1 MLTMLLIE
9 LSQQVFNR
17 YFTPPKTYIQDI
29 HLSKIQEWVRVNA
42 LKKLTVTKIADQFN
56 YNKDYLS
63 RTFKRKTGVNLMTYI
78 HDIKMT
84 KAKELLT
91 NTTMTVKEIAHH
103 VGFSDEKYFM
113 RLFKKY
119 EKMTPSQFRNA
130 YCLTHMNIN

>member
-1 MLTMLLIE
+1 
-9 LSQQVFNR
+9 
-17 YFTPPKTYIQDI
+17 
-29 HLSKIQEWVRVNA
+29 
-42 LKKLTVTKIADQFN
+42 
-56 YNKDYLS
+56 
-63 RTFKRKTGVNLMTYI
+63 MTYI

-130 YCLTHMNIN
+130 YYLTHMNIN